1 MPPRRN
7 LAANTNTDIA
17 AILAQL
23 VTQLTQA
30 NSATNGNNGGNGSN
44 SGNAGNGG
52 NGGNNPSQCT
62 FKHFNSCNPLKFYGT
77 EGATGLLQ
85 WFESIEDTFLNSD
98 CPDNLR
104 VRHATSVLQ
113 KRALT
118 WWNGEKRNRGV
129 DVAMVLPWDEVKRLM
144 TEEFCPR
151 NEVKK
156 LEAEFWDLA
165 QDSGENLAY
174 TTRFHDLS
182 LLVPHM
188 VTPLSRCI
196 EKYIGGLP
204 RQIQDTILGRNPATL
219 EDAIRLSATLTDN
232 HVKAGTLTKKGT
244 KKVSDT
250 ITPPTHNKEATTEP
264 SRNNRK
270 RKTKNY
276 DVVIPAIP
284 INQAAPMGQSSCG
297 PGQPTNQT
305 NTQVANQGVP
315 AIANGRACYECGNP
329 NHFRDQCPK
338 LVNARQGGARGRAF
352 NINANEA
359 QANNDVVNGTFLVNS
374 QYASILFDTGADKS
388 FVSLNFEP
396 LLAKTRSQLEK
407 TFTVEVANGDSLTI
421 ESIICDCSLEINEHT
436 FPINL
441 VPMPLGIF
449 DIIIGMDWLSNHHAE
464 VVCFDKC
471 IRIPLPSGETL
482 RVFGEKPCKGL
493 KLMSCTTAQKYLRK
507 KYMAFL
513 AHIVQKDVKKKSIQ
527 DIPIIRDFPEVFPED

>member
-1 MPPRRN
+1 MPPRR
-7 LAANTNTDIA
+7 APTANTNTDIA
-17 AILAQL
+17 AILTQL

-30 NSATNGNNGGNGSN
+30 NSAINGNNGGNGSN
-44 SGNAGNGG
+44 SGNGG

-85 WFESIEDTFLNSD
+85 WFESIENTFLNSD

-129 DVAMVLPWDEVKRLM
+129 DVAVALPWDEVKRLM
-144 TEEFCPR
+144 TEEICPR

-156 LEAEFWDLA
+156 LEAEFWDLT

-174 TTRFHDLS
+174 TTRFHELS

-204 RQIQDTILGRNPATL
+204 RQIQDTVIGRNPATL

-270 RKTKNY
+270 RKTRNY
-276 DVVIPAIP
+276 VVVTPAIP
-284 INQAAPMGQSSCG
+284 INQATPMVQAPAKKPYVGIYPLCATCNYHHPQSIPCRLCTYCGRYGHTVNVCWTKALAGQVN
-297 PGQPTNQT
+297 PPNQT
-305 NTQVANQGVP
+305 NTQAANQGVP
-315 AIANGRACYECGNP
+315 AIANGRACNECGNP
-329 NHFRDQCPK
+329 NHFRDQCPE
-338 LVNARQGGARGRAF
+338 LVNARQGVARGRAF

-374 QYASILFDTGADKS
+374 QYASILFDTGADTS

-396 LLAKTRSQLEK
+396 LLAKT
-407 TFTVEVANGDSLTI
+407 
-421 ESIICDCSLEINEHT
+421 
-436 FPINL
+436 
-441 VPMPLGIF
+441 
-449 DIIIGMDWLSNHHAE
+449 
-464 VVCFDKC
+464 
-471 IRIPLPSGETL
+471 
-482 RVFGEKPCKGL
+482 
-493 KLMSCTTAQKYLRK
+493 
-507 KYMAFL
+507 
-513 AHIVQKDVKKKSIQ
+513 
-527 DIPIIRDFPEVFPED
+527 